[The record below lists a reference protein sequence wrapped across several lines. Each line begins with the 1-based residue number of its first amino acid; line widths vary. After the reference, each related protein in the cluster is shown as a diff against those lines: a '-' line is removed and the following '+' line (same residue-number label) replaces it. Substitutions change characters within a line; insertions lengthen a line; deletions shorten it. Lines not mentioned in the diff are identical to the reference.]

1 MMRAASGSGWLST
14 RGFYPPA
21 PVTGTAGRITRNTAN
36 LNFLQVTLMRLAP
49 LVLSLAFA
57 VLPMTSL
64 AQQAGLASDE
74 QVLLNQ
80 VNTDKKAL
88 YAANLGLTEEESAKF
103 WPIYDEY
110 ERAVK
115 PYQDRLLAN
124 VNNFAVKYDTLTAV
138 DAAAMLKEKM
148 AIEKGREELK
158 QKYTAKVAK
167 VLPPKK
173 ALRYAQLE
181 TRIQLL
187 YARDL
192 YSLIPLA
199 R

>member
-1 MMRAASGSGWLST
+1 
-14 RGFYPPA
+14 
-21 PVTGTAGRITRNTAN
+21 
-36 LNFLQVTLMRLAP
+36 MRLAP
-49 LVLSLAFA
+49 LALALALA
-57 VLPMTSL
+57 VLPVMSQ
-64 AQQAGLASDE
+64 AQDAGLATDE
-74 QVLLNQ
+74 QILLKQ
-80 VNTDKKAL
+80 VNTDKKAVF
-88 YAANLGLTEEESAKF
+88 AANLGLTEEESAKF

-110 ERAVK
+110 ELAVK

-124 VNNFAVKYDTLTAV
+124 VNNFAEKYETLTDA

-148 AIEKGREELK
+148 AIEKGREAVK

-187 YARDL
+187 AAQNV

>member
-1 MMRAASGSGWLST
+1 
-14 RGFYPPA
+14 
-21 PVTGTAGRITRNTAN
+21 
-36 LNFLQVTLMRLAP
+36 MRLAP
-49 LVLSLAFA
+49 LAIALALT
-57 VLPMTSL
+57 VLPVMSQ
-64 AQQAGLASDE
+64 AQDAGLATDE
-74 QVLLNQ
+74 QILLKQ
-80 VNTDKKAL
+80 INTDKKAVF
-88 YAANLGLTEEESAKF
+88 ATHLGLTEEESAKF

-110 ERAVK
+110 EAAVK

-124 VNNFAVKYDTLTAV
+124 VNNFAEKYDTLTDA

-148 AIEKGREELK
+148 AIEKGREAVK

-167 VLPPKK
+167 ALPPKK

-181 TRIQLL
+181 TRVQLIN
-187 YARDL
+187 ATNL